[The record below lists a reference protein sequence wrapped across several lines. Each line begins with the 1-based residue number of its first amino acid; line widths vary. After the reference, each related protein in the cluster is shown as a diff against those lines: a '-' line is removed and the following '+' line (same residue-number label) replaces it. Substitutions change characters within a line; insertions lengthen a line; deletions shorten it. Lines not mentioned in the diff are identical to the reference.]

1 MVYIKGEYSD
11 FYKKKIAYQ
20 LKLISDSSTGVK
32 LYKVTADYRKN
43 NPNKSDY
50 YVLGKSS
57 KEAKQR
63 FKSHPAYSHLDI
75 YDIEVCENSLA
86 KEIISEPI
94 KHFVV

>member
-11 FYKKKIAYQ
+11 FYKKKIAHQ
-20 LKLISDSSTGVK
+20 LQLISDSSTGFK

-43 NPNKSDY
+43 NPNKPHY
-50 YVLGKSS
+50 YVLGRSS

-63 FKSHPAYSHLDI
+63 FKSHIAYSHLDV
-75 YDIEVCENSLA
+75 YNIEVCENSLA

-94 KHFVV
+94 KHYVV

>member
-11 FYKKKIAYQ
+11 FYKKKIAHQ
-20 LKLISDSSTGVK
+20 LQLISDSSTGFK

-43 NPNKSDY
+43 NSNKSYY

-63 FKSHPAYSHLDI
+63 FRSHPAYSHLDI
-75 YDIEVCENSLA
+75 YDIEVCEDSLA

-94 KHFVV
+94 KHYVV

>member
-11 FYKKKIAYQ
+11 FYKKKIAHQ
-20 LKLISDSSTGVK
+20 LQLISDSSTRFK

-43 NPNKSDY
+43 NSNKSYY

-63 FKSHPAYSHLDI
+63 FRSHPAYSHLDI
-75 YDIEVCENSLA
+75 YDIEVCEDSLA
-86 KEIISEPI
+86 NEIISEPI
-94 KHFVV
+94 KHYVV

>member
-20 LKLISDSSTGVK
+20 LQLISDSSTGFK

-43 NPNKSDY
+43 NSNKSYY

-63 FKSHPAYSHLDI
+63 FRSHPAYSHLDI
-75 YDIEVCENSLA
+75 YDIEVCEDSLA

-94 KHFVV
+94 KHYVV